1 MAGFLAAVTPLLI
14 TYNEID
20 NLSRTLAGLGWARR
34 IVVMDSGSTDGTLEL
49 LAADPRIVVRYRKFD
64 DFARQC
70 QAGLAEI
77 QTPWVLSMDADYRVT
92 DALAAEIDALTPA
105 EAVAG
110 FEIGFRWCVHG
121 QLLRGALYPPRV
133 MLHRVEG
140 ARYYMLGHGHRVAV
154 DGQVE
159 ALRQWAIHDDRKSL
173 ARWLASQDKYAT
185 QEAATLL
192 DAPWDRLRWQAK
204 VRRLMFVA
212 PWLVPLYCLTVQRGL
227 LDGKA
232 GWHYALQRAIAEA
245 IIALK
250 LIERRLG
257 ISAPR

>member
-1 MAGFLAAVTPLLI
+1 MPGFLGAVTPLLI

-20 NLSRTLAGLGWARR
+20 NIGRTLAGLGWARR
-34 IVVMDSGSTDGTLEL
+34 IVVMDSGSSDGTLEL
-49 LAADPRIVVRYRKFD
+49 LAADPRITVVHRKFD

-70 QAGLAEI
+70 QAGLGAI
-77 QTPWVLSMDADYRVT
+77 DTPWVLSMDADYLIPA
-92 DALAAEIDALTPA
+92 ALAQEIDGLTPA
-105 EAVAG
+105 AAVAG
-110 FEIGFRWCVHG
+110 FQIGFRWSVYG
-121 QLLRGALYPPRV
+121 RLLRGALYPPRV

-140 ARYYMLGHGHRVAV
+140 ARYYMLGHGHRVEVA
-154 DGQVE
+154 GRVE
-159 ALRQWAIHDDRKSL
+159 ALRSTAIHDDRKSL

-185 QEAATLL
+185 QEAVTLL
-192 DAPWDRLRWQAK
+192 DAPWNRLRWQAK

-232 GWHYALQRAIAEA
+232 GWHYALQRGIAEA

-250 LIERRLG
+250 LLERRLG
-257 ISAPR
+257 VGPQG

>member
-1 MAGFLAAVTPLLI
+1 MTGFLAAVTPLLI

-20 NLSRTLAGLGWARR
+20 NLARTLAGLRWARR
-34 IVVMDSGSTDGTLEL
+34 IVVMDSGSTDGTLDL
-49 LAADPRIVVRYRKFD
+49 LAADPRIVVLHRKFD

-70 QAGLAEI
+70 QAGLAAI
-77 QTPWVLSMDADYRVT
+77 DTPWVLSMDADYRIP
-92 DALAAEIDALTPA
+92 DPLAAEIDALSPA
-105 EAVAG
+105 DAVAG
-110 FEIGFRWCVHG
+110 FQIGFRWSVHG

-154 DGQVE
+154 DGRVE
-159 ALRQWAIHDDRKSL
+159 ALRHWAIHDDRKSL

-185 QEAATLL
+185 QEAATLQV
-192 DAPWDRLRWQAK
+192 APWASLRWQAK
-204 VRRLMFVA
+204 ARRLMFVT

-232 GWHYALQRAIAEA
+232 GWHYALQRGIAEA

-250 LIERRLG
+250 LVERRLG
-257 ISAPR
+257 LTPPD